1 MAGNAYFLLLKFNK
15 DLYNIKDILVN
26 LVKFKSLVLMSDI
39 SSLNNNTQN
48 VASTAT
54 NSAGDDKTV
63 KGLTNILEA
72 MVVKGKITPDE
83 MNQFKF
89 ESVNTGKP
97 VEDILR
103 NHKLISPDEIARTK
117 AEMRGLGYIDLSNIF
132 IPVDVL
138 NKITSD
144 QARANMAIIFEE
156 TQNKVKAGMKDPLDL
171 PKIKYLESIIGKQV
185 DAYYASE
192 EDIINVI
199 ENKYGAQIGAEVTQA
214 LEEVSDGAILD
225 LNNIAFTGKEGSAE
239 SQDAPIIKI
248 VNMILDYGV
257 KNKASDIHIEPREKK
272 ISVRFRVRGLLSE
285 KLTIP
290 KALLPAVV
298 TRIKILS
305 NLKIDEHRLPQ
316 DGRFQIK
323 GEKTLVDVRV
333 SVMPSIYGE
342 KTVMRLLEKT
352 EGIMNIDQIGLRGSP
367 LKRFNDSLKKTQGV
381 ILVSGPTG
389 SGKTQT
395 LASALKVL
403 NTNEVNI
410 VTLEDPVEVR
420 IDGIN
425 QVQVNA
431 EIGLTFANGLRSF
444 LRQDP
449 DIIMVGEI
457 RDSETANLAIQAAL
471 VGRLVLSTIHTNSA
485 SGAFIR
491 LIDMGVEPFLLSS
504 TVNVVVGQRL
514 VRVLCDC
521 KKAYQASE
529 EVVMELHSQLDIL
542 NGVSIFDKD
551 HKLIL
556 KFDKNT
562 KNVNLYKPVGCP
574 KCNDTGYSSRTG
586 IFEVL
591 VMSEKIAKAIMN
603 KSSIKEMQDVAISE
617 GMITMVQDGYIKAL
631 EGVTTMEEVFRVKNE

>member
-1 MAGNAYFLLLKFNK
+1 
-15 DLYNIKDILVN
+15 
-26 LVKFKSLVLMSDI
+26 MSDI

-48 VASTAT
+48 VASKAT
-54 NSAGDDKTV
+54 NSAGNDKSV

-97 VEDILR
+97 VEDVLR

-132 IPVDVL
+132 IPIDVL

-144 QARANMAIIFEE
+144 QARANMAVIFEE

-171 PKIKYLESIIGKQV
+171 PKIKYLESIVGKQV

-192 EDIINVI
+192 DDIINVI

-214 LEEVSDGAILD
+214 LEEVSEGAILD
-225 LNNIAFTGKEGSAE
+225 LNNIAFTGKEGNAE

-305 NLKIDEHRLPQ
+305 NLKIDEHRVPQ
-316 DGRFQIK
+316 DGRFQIR
-323 GEKTLVDVRV
+323 GEKSLVDVRV

-352 EGIMNIDQIGLRGSP
+352 EGIMNIDQIGLRGSS
-367 LKRFNDSLKKTQGV
+367 LKRFNESLKKTQGV

-420 IDGIN
+420 IDGVN

-521 KKAYQASE
+521 KKSYPASD
-529 EVVMELHSQLDIL
+529 EVVKELHSQLDIL

-556 KFDKNT
+556 KFERDT